1 MYIWKKKIICMPHAF
16 KLGMTTFD
24 LADGAL
30 DTWSMYSHHLANQM
44 QPQVS
49 IIYRQINSIHMQ
61 IISYQWTY

>member
-1 MYIWKKKIICMPHAF
+1 MPHAF

-61 IISYQWTY
+61 IISYQ